1 MTRRVTK
8 GWARKF
14 DEPIPLPKGKPL
26 ITLRN
31 AALHITKLPKK
42 ESNLPEWQ
50 AAMQALILVA
60 EHGGPTMF
68 ARVGVMRALNRHV
81 ERAFDSSRRGTHWGR
96 RKLARDR

>member
-31 AALHITKLPKK
+31 AALHITKLPTKGAGFMGNQDRPVGPCILAALLHYGIAYRVDLCSSSQSKK
-42 ESNLPEWQ
+42 DN
-50 AAMQALILVA
+50 
-60 EHGGPTMF
+60 G
-68 ARVGVMRALNRHV
+68 
-81 ERAFDSSRRGTHWGR
+81 DSHKRTK
-96 RKLARDR
+96 KLTE